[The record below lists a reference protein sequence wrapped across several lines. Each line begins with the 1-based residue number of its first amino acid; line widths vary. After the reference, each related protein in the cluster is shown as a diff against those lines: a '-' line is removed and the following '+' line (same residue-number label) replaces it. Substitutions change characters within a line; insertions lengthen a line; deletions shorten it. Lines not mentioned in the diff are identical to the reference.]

1 MESVDTQGGVVVTEI
16 DTKELWQNVLVEI
29 ELSISKPNFTT
40 WFKDTSIARIEDG
53 IVYLSVPN
61 QFVRDWLSKKYHKF
75 VLKALRSASS
85 HIRGLEYTISRAG
98 SRRAEG
104 EDAPRPI
111 VSMTGELPLSE
122 YYISKSDNLNPR
134 YTFDSFVVGPFN
146 ELAFAA
152 AQAVVKKPGIAYNP
166 LFIYGATGRGKTHLI
181 QAIGNQIK
189 KANPAK
195 KIYYVTSEKF
205 VMDYLAAVQSANF
218 NGFKDKYRQY
228 DVLIMDDVQ
237 FISQKERSMDELFHT
252 FNVLHDNN
260 KQIVFSSDKHPSQL
274 QHMDDR
280 LKSRFSG
287 GMIVDIP
294 EPDFESRMAILK
306 TKALQQGFLL
316 GDDLIQYLAETIVG
330 NIREL
335 EGTLNAVVCQSQ
347 LKGRALN
354 LAEVKNLIK
363 LASRPKK
370 LVSTKEIIKKIADF
384 YDIEEESIHEKT
396 RRKEVVRPRQVIMY
410 ILREDFHVSFPTIGS
425 RLGGRDHT
433 TVIHSCEKVKNDL
446 KVDATLAQEIEQ
458 IRSMLK

>member
-53 IVYLSVPN
+53 VIFLSVPN

-75 VLKALRSASS
+75 ILKALRGASS
-85 HIRGLEYTISRAG
+85 HIRGLEYSISRAG
-98 SRRAEG
+98 SRRSEG

-122 YYISKSDNLNPR
+122 YYISKNDNLNPR
-134 YTFDSFVVGPFN
+134 YTFESFVVGPFN

-181 QAIGNQIK
+181 QAVGNQIK
-189 KANPAK
+189 KGNPTK
-195 KIYYVTSEKF
+195 KIYYVTSERF
-205 VMDYLAAVQSANF
+205 VMDYLAAVQSTNF
-218 NGFKDKYRQY
+218 NAFKDKYRQY

-306 TKALQQGFLL
+306 TKALQHGFLL
-316 GDDLIQYLAETIVG
+316 GDDLIEYLAGTIVT

-384 YDIEEESIHEKT
+384 YDIEEESIYEKT

-446 KVDATLAQEIEQ
+446 KIDATLQQEIDQ
-458 IRSMLK
+458 IRGMLK

>member
-1 MESVDTQGGVVVTEI
+1 MDGVDTHAGVVVEEI

-53 IVYLSVPN
+53 VVFLAVPN

-75 VLKALRSASS
+75 ILKALRSAST
-85 HIRGLEYTISRAG
+85 HIRGLEYTISRG
-98 SRRAEG
+98 RTRSE
-104 EDAPRPI
+104 EEAPRPN
-111 VSMTGELPLSE
+111 VLLTGELPLSE
-122 YYISKSDNLNPR
+122 YYINKSDNLNPR
-134 YTFDSFVVGPFN
+134 YTFDTFVVGPFN

-189 KANPAK
+189 KAHSGK
-195 KIYYVTSEKF
+195 KIYYVTSERF
-205 VMDYLAAVQSANF
+205 VMDYLAAVQSTNF
-218 NGFKDKYRQY
+218 TGFKEKYRQY

-260 KQIVFSSDKHPSQL
+260 KQIVFSSDKHPSEL
-274 QHMDDR
+274 QHIDDR

-306 TKALQQGFLL
+306 TKSLQQGYLL
-316 GDDLIQYLAETIVG
+316 DHELLEHLAGTIVA

-335 EGTLNAVVCQSQ
+335 EGMLNAVVMQSQ
-347 LKGRALN
+347 LKGRTLT
-354 LAEVKNLIK
+354 LPEVKNLIK
-363 LASRPKK
+363 LSSRPKK

-384 YDIEEESIHEKT
+384 YDIPEESIYEKT

-433 TVIHSCEKVKNDL
+433 TVIHSCEKIKNDL
-446 KVDATLAQEIEQ
+446 KVDATLTQEIEQ
-458 IRSMLK
+458 IRGMLK